1 MNLLIMGAPGTG
13 KGTMSN
19 IITKEFEV
27 VHVSTGDMLR
37 ASIANGSPV
46 GLEAQNYMNSGKLVP
61 DSIIHDIIVERLGQ
75 KGMDAGFLMDGYPRT
90 LEQAKDLSLI
100 LDEVGKKIDLVINLY
115 VDDEVLKERITGRRL
130 CKKCGAIYH
139 TKNSPAKVEG
149 ICDVCGS
156 ELYTRKD
163 DTLESLVTRL
173 NEYYGNTKPVLD
185 YYKEQNLVVEINA
198 DQAVEA
204 VFAEVAK
211 AIESVKHD

>member
-75 KGMDAGFLMDGYPRT
+75 KDMDAGFLMDGYPRT

-115 VDDEVLKERITGRRL
+115 VDDQVLKERITGRRL
-130 CKKCGAIYH
+130 CKNCGAIYH

>member
-75 KGMDAGFLMDGYPRT
+75 KDMDAGFLMDGYPRT

-211 AIESVKHD
+211 AIESVKYD

>member
-61 DSIIHDIIVERLGQ
+61 DSIIHDIIVECLGQ
-75 KGMDAGFLMDGYPRT
+75 KDMDAGFLMDGYPRT

>member
-75 KGMDAGFLMDGYPRT
+75 KDMDAGFLMDGYPRT

>member
-1 MNLLIMGAPGTG
+1 
-13 KGTMSN
+13 
-19 IITKEFEV
+19 
-27 VHVSTGDMLR
+27 
-37 ASIANGSPV
+37 
-46 GLEAQNYMNSGKLVP
+46 
-61 DSIIHDIIVERLGQ
+61 
-75 KGMDAGFLMDGYPRT
+75 MDAGFLMDGYPRT

>member
-46 GLEAQNYMNSGKLVP
+46 GLEAQNYMTSGKLVP

-75 KGMDAGFLMDGYPRT
+75 KDMDAGFLMDGYPRT